1 MPTLAG
7 ALRRRLLMPDL
18 SEVTFDKRG
27 FHERDPRA
35 RLLLEHS
42 GRQFLAGFGHAMD
55 GRDMDDTRRLLET
68 VERPFRGFAYEG
80 ASMAFTLTDVMTP
93 WRRTRV
99 RAFLDGPGSPHV
111 YMAYVGIGWAMAR
124 LPRPLRRGIA
134 VPDPLLRWLAIDGYG
149 FHQAYFATQ
158 RYVREKRAPGVRAPW
173 ADPSGYAERVADQG
187 IGRALWF
194 VCGADVERL
203 ATVIGEFAPARRSD
217 LWSGAGLAAAYAG
230 GIEADE
236 AETLL
241 KLATGFRGELAQ
253 GCAFAAE
260 ARLRADLVT
269 PDTRTAAQVFCR
281 TSVEAAAAV
290 TQDALVDLPSDGPV
304 PAYEL
309 WRQRIRAAFEDVGG

>member
-1 MPTLAG
+1 MGDGAPAPASAAGDRGPGPVAALARDRRLRVPPGVLRHAAVRPREAG
-7 ALRRRLLMPDL
+7 A
-18 SEVTFDKRG
+18 RG
-27 FHERDPRA
+27 A
-35 RLLLEHS
+35 R
-42 GRQFLAGFGHAMD
+42 
-55 GRDMDDTRRLLET
+55 
-68 VERPFRGFAYEG
+68 
-80 ASMAFTLTDVMTP
+80 
-93 WRRTRV
+93 
-99 RAFLDGPGSPHV
+99 
-111 YMAYVGIGWAMAR
+111 
-124 LPRPLRRGIA
+124 
-134 VPDPLLRWLAIDGYG
+134 
-149 FHQAYFATQ
+149 
-158 RYVREKRAPGVRAPW
+158 PW